1 MSTKSPQPSPT
12 ATQEYEKEFEQIDL
26 GPVHPNVTIKP
37 ISDEVSRHGV
47 QNGTGRRIV
56 TKEEAEGYT
65 AYAYTT
71 RLKWGILTV
80 LWMAQIAMN
89 MNGSLYANAQVSM
102 ANFFDVSIQT
112 TTYGNMIFLMSYAFG
127 CELWAPWS
135 EELGRKWLMQ
145 ASMALVI
152 LFTAVVPFSHNFTTV
167 MALRFLT
174 GLATAGGSLTLGVAA
189 DMYKPHQQQHAV
201 AFVAWGSMLGSA
213 LPPIAGGFMEQH
225 IGTVGWKWCFWL
237 IALFGAL
244 VQLLHLFIVPETTY
258 KTALN
263 KYAKKRRESAE
274 REGNES
280 SDLHLYGPT
289 EGISIRDRFVF
300 QEFGQ
305 TVCRPFKFLFTEPI
319 VYCLSA
325 LSACGDAIVFLFI
338 EVFGHI
344 YGEKFGFDK
353 ACTGLMFIPLALGY
367 TIGYFIQLYFNRL
380 GRMKRAANQNCQD
393 AQYEGRMSVLVFTAG
408 CLPLGLLIFAATAN
422 PSYGHL
428 AWVGTAFGVLFIGI
442 ANYTIYAS
450 TIDYMVAAYG
460 FYAASATGGNGFA
473 RDFLAGALTPA
484 GGPWV
489 KKMGPQ
495 KMCGIL
501 AGISALFCAIC
512 IAVRIYGAW
521 LRRRSKYTVQEVDT
535 VVQMD

>member
-1 MSTKSPQPSPT
+1 MSTTSPQPLPT
-12 ATQEYEKEFEQIDL
+12 ASQEQDKGFEEIEL
-26 GPVHPNVTIKP
+26 GPVDPVIVVEP
-37 ISDEVSRHGV
+37 ASDQISPDDG
-47 QNGTGRRIV
+47 QDGTGRRIV
-56 TKEEAEGYT
+56 TEEEAHEHT
-65 AYAYTT
+65 AYVYAT
-71 RLKWGILTV
+71 RLKWKILIV
-80 LWMAQIAMN
+80 LWTVQIAMN

-102 ANFFDVSIQT
+102 AKYFEVSVQT
-112 TTYGNMIFLMSYAFG
+112 TTYGNMIFLICYAFG

-145 ASMALVI
+145 ASMFLVI
-152 LFTAVVPFSHNFTTV
+152 VFTAAIPCSPNFATV
-167 MALRFLT
+167 MVLRALT

-189 DMYKPHQQQHAV
+189 DMYKSHQQQHAV

-225 IGTVGWKWCFWL
+225 IGLDGWKSCFWL
-237 IALFGAL
+237 IALVGLL
-244 VQLLHLFIVPETTY
+244 VLALHLFLVPETSY

-263 KYAKKRRESAE
+263 QYARNRREIAQL
-274 REGNES
+274 EGNES
-280 SDLHLYGPT
+280 VDLNLYGPT
-289 EGISIRDRFVF
+289 EAISFRDSFKLK
-300 QEFGQ
+300 EFCQ
-305 TVCRPFKFLFTEPI
+305 TVFRPFKFLSTEPI

-344 YGEKFGFDK
+344 YGEQFGFDK
-353 ACTGLMFIPLALGY
+353 AITGLMFIPLALGY
-367 TIGYFIQLYFNRL
+367 TIGYFIQLFFNRL
-380 GRMKRAANQNCQD
+380 SKNKRTADPNSQD
-393 AQYEGRMSVLVFTAG
+393 AQYEGRMTVLVYTAP
-408 CLPLGLLIFAATAN
+408 CLPVGLLIFALTAN
-422 PSYGHL
+422 SAYGHL
-428 AWVGTAFGVLFIGI
+428 AWIGTAFGVLLIGI

-489 KKMGPQ
+489 KDMGPQ

-501 AGISALFCAIC
+501 AGISALFCAVC
-512 IAVRIYGAW
+512 IGVRIYGAW
-521 LRRRSKYTVQEVDT
+521 LRRRSKYTVQEVRHS
-535 VVQMD
+535 